1 MEWTGSPRL
10 ACDTLE
16 CDQSL
21 GSTSSSC
28 ELQGRP
34 GVCVS
39 ETSAT
44 EISTL
49 SSSRTLRSLCHVGCP
64 STVPPRRPLHSG
76 DCTSRE
82 GISMR
87 LLSSQPR
94 RLQGSIVLRQ
104 CRDPGTTYS
113 CKPEMAALRSS
124 SLGSTVHAPT
134 WRAFLWVGVCLCPVF
149 TKLLLALLALG
160 LAGSSRS
167 SLIYLP
173 PNSLLRCAHL
183 QMLAACK
190 CSPPVCRTCC
200 SHLAQ

>member
-1 MEWTGSPRL
+1 MSTYCTWKRWSGQAAPGPL
-10 ACDTLE
+10 ATLLNMTRA
-16 CDQSL
+16 S

-28 ELQGRP
+28 ELRGRP
-34 GVCVS
+34 EVCVS

-113 CKPEMAALRSS
+113 CKPEVAALRSF
-124 SLGSTVHAPT
+124 SLGSTVHPNMESLPLG
-134 WRAFLWVGVCLCPVF
+134 WRVSVPCVHVPRKQSYCWLSRHWGWLGAVG
-149 TKLLLALLALG
+149 AL
-160 LAGSSRS
+160 
-167 SLIYLP
+167 
-173 PNSLLRCAHL
+173 
-183 QMLAACK
+183 
-190 CSPPVCRTCC
+190 
-200 SHLAQ
+200 